1 MYRIDFDCDGDAVRF
16 HVEQHGNPAAFCHL
30 KTMTCWGEQT
40 GKVSFLFVCSI
51 LFTNTHTS
59 GLGALQETL
68 MRRKV
73 SAPPKS
79 YTKRLFENP
88 ELLRQKLLEEANE
101 LAEAR
106 TKDHVAAE
114 AADVL
119 YFAMV
124 ACARAG
130 VKLADVCEKLD
141 ARSLKIRR
149 RPGNAKSA
157 EQREKWESV
166 VSSSSSC
173 KKHKKN

>member
-1 MYRIDFDCDGDAVRF
+1 
-16 HVEQHGNPAAFCHL
+16 
-30 KTMTCWGEQT
+30 
-40 GKVSFLFVCSI
+40 
-51 LFTNTHTS
+51 
-59 GLGALQETL
+59 

-130 VKLADVCEKLD
+130 VKLADVCERCDNVEKFVVVLEMQSPLSRE
-141 ARSLKIRR
+141 RSGRVSSRPLRLVVRSTRRIDDGVVWMYLSIRR
-149 RPGNAKSA
+149 
-157 EQREKWESV
+157 V
-166 VSSSSSC
+166 VV
-173 KKHKKN
+173 K

>member
-1 MYRIDFDCDGDAVRF
+1 
-16 HVEQHGNPAAFCHL
+16 
-30 KTMTCWGEQT
+30 
-40 GKVSFLFVCSI
+40 
-51 LFTNTHTS
+51 
-59 GLGALQETL
+59 

-173 KKHKKN
+173 CKKHKKN

>member
-1 MYRIDFDCDGDAVRF
+1 MSVVVVVCVCYSCLCLT
-16 HVEQHGNPAAFCHL
+16 NPFIYS
-30 KTMTCWGEQT
+30 QP
-40 GKVSFLFVCSI
+40 
-51 LFTNTHTS
+51 

-68 MRRKV
+68 MRRKE

-88 ELLRQKLLEEANE
+88 TLLRQKLLEEANE
-101 LAEAR
+101 LSEAR

-114 AADVL
+114 AADVF

-141 ARSLKIRR
+141 SRSLKIRR

-157 EQREKWESV
+157 EQRKKWESS
-166 VSSSSSC
+166 VSSSAKRESSSSA
-173 KKHKKN
+173 KREN

>member
-1 MYRIDFDCDGDAVRF
+1 MSVVVCVC
-16 HVEQHGNPAAFCHL
+16 VL
-30 KTMTCWGEQT
+30 L
-40 GKVSFLFVCSI
+40 LFVSHESI
-51 LFTNTHTS
+51 HMFTQP

-68 MRRKV
+68 MRRKE

-88 ELLRQKLLEEANE
+88 TLLRQKLLEEANE
-101 LAEAR
+101 LSEAR

-114 AADVL
+114 AADVF

-141 ARSLKIRR
+141 SRSLKIRR

-157 EQREKWESV
+157 EQRKKWESG
-166 VSSSSSC
+166 VSSSSSSA
-173 KKHKKN
+173 KRESSSSAKREN

>member
-1 MYRIDFDCDGDAVRF
+1 MCV
-16 HVEQHGNPAAFCHL
+16 
-30 KTMTCWGEQT
+30 
-40 GKVSFLFVCSI
+40 FVFEI
-51 LFTNTHTS
+51 LFTLTHTHTHTT

-68 MRRKV
+68 MKRKV

-88 ELLRQKLLEEANE
+88 QLLRQKLLEEANE

-114 AADVL
+114 AADVF

-166 VSSSSSC
+166 VSSP
-173 KKHKKN
+173 KHNKKNDE